1 MYMSSKGRHAFSFH
15 RAIKEMKPSPSKF
28 LDKLYIVCL
37 LTKTF
42 FSSFSPPRICGVTG
56 NLNLNKTELSLFS
69 PKKPLIMGGNSKVLL
84 NFQLRQRR
92 QQRECS
98 VHLGASYKDKAL
110 QKGAQAFSPFSLST
124 GCDREIEVGQRR
136 THQAV
141 HLWVRHVVRLLGSD
155 LEGRFRIITRIWIVI
170 TPVTISQYASVCCL
184 CV

>member
-1 MYMSSKGRHAFSFH
+1 MSHNAMEMDNSTQLVLDIKKGPKFMYMSLKGRHAFSFH

-84 NFQLRQRR
+84 NFQLWQRR
-92 QQRECS
+92 
-98 VHLGASYKDKAL
+98 
-110 QKGAQAFSPFSLST
+110 
-124 GCDREIEVGQRR
+124 
-136 THQAV
+136 
-141 HLWVRHVVRLLGSD
+141 
-155 LEGRFRIITRIWIVI
+155 
-170 TPVTISQYASVCCL
+170 
-184 CV
+184 